1 MADLKY
7 VTYCGLYCKHCINL
21 ARIPH
26 QAKTLYDT
34 MKREGYEYF
43 GPYGSSQFNDFW
55 KYLGQL
61 TVLDKDCPL
70 CRGGCG
76 DPECRIRIC
85 AREKRQEICVYC
97 EDYPCTNIQQLAR
110 RYPNLIADGSM
121 LKEIG
126 IEAWILEQE
135 QRCQRGFCF
144 SDSRY
149 NINSE

>member
-7 VTYCGLYCKHCINL
+7 VTYCGLYCKHCANI
-21 ARIPH
+21 ARIPL
-26 QAKTLYDT
+26 QAKALYDT
-34 MKREGYEYF
+34 MKKEGYEYF
-43 GPYGSSQFNDFW
+43 GPMESPEFNNFW
-55 KYLGQL
+55 KYLGTL
-61 TVLDKDCPL
+61 VVLDKECPA

-85 AREKRQEICVYC
+85 AREKQQEICVYC
-97 EDYPCTNIQQLAR
+97 EDYPCAHFQQLAR

-126 IEAWILEQE
+126 VEAWILEQE